1 MGKIAVEVCA
11 GSHCTMMG
19 AMDIV
24 AALESLADLQELRD
38 GCEMEIKVVPC
49 LGTCDHGK
57 QAPVVIVNGSALL
70 KADME
75 TVMSM
80 VVQSAKKANCL

>member
-1 MGKIAVEVCA
+1 MGKISVEVCA

-24 AALESLADLQELRD
+24 AALESLIDLQELGGNCD
-38 GCEMEIKVVPC
+38 VEIHVVPC
-49 LGTCDHGK
+49 SGACDHGK
-57 QAPVVIVNGSALL
+57 QAPIVSVNGHTIL

-75 TVMSM
+75 TVMSLVM
-80 VVQSAKKANCL
+80 QSAKETHCL